1 MRVVV
6 AVRRRGRYIGGML
19 HLLVDTSTWLDLSK
33 RRDGQRWI
41 VALRVLIHQGEV
53 ELLVPALVI
62 DEFERNRERIE
73 TSMTASVAQRFK
85 LIKQDL
91 DEYGGEDNR
100 QSRDVIEDLARHVP
114 LIGAMTTRNFDEVL
128 ELLRAGRVVQRTEA
142 NSSAVVER
150 GLAKRAPLHRSR
162 NSVAD
167 ALLIELYATAI
178 DGVDLAS
185 EPHAFVTSN
194 SEDFSL
200 LGGDNR
206 QPHPDIAEI
215 FAQDG
220 SNFALGVD
228 GLNETL
234 LAHFGAEIEELFAET
249 DFVEEPRRLD
259 EIVKAERELF
269 DRIWYHRSLQHE
281 YRFREAGDRAETERL
296 LQVAGAGRKRVEQ
309 TYTQPGE
316 LGPYTDFELG
326 MLNGK
331 LSALRWVLGSEW
343 DFLDT

>member
-1 MRVVV
+1 
-6 AVRRRGRYIGGML
+6 ML

-53 ELLVPALVI
+53 ELLVPPLVI
-62 DEFERNRERIE
+62 DEFERNRERVA

-91 DEYGGEDNR
+91 DEYGGEDNQ
-100 QSRDVIEDLARHVP
+100 QSLDLIEDLARDVP
-114 LIGAMTTRNFDEVL
+114 LIGAMTTRNFDDII
-128 ELLRAGRVVQRTEA
+128 ELLGAGRAIEPTDA
-142 NSSAVVER
+142 NSRAVVER
-150 GLAKRAPLHRSR
+150 GLAKRAPFHRSR
-162 NSVAD
+162 NSLAD

-178 DGVDLAS
+178 DRVDLTN

-194 SEDFSL
+194 SADFSL
-200 LGGDNR
+200 QDGDHR
-206 QPHPDIAEI
+206 QPHPDIAEV

-220 SNFALGVD
+220 STYALGVE
-228 GLNETL
+228 GLDETL
-234 LAHFGAEIEELFAET
+234 RANLGPEIEELFAET

-259 EIVKAERELF
+259 EIVRAEKEFF

-281 YRFREAGDRAETERL
+281 YQLRDAGNGAETERL
-296 LQVAGAGRKRVEQ
+296 LQVAGAGRKRVEEA
-309 TYTQPGE
+309 YTQPGE

-331 LSALRWVLGSEW
+331 LSALRWVLGSKW

>member
-1 MRVVV
+1 
-6 AVRRRGRYIGGML
+6 ML

-41 VALRVLIHQGEV
+41 VALRVLIRQGEV
-53 ELLVPALVI
+53 ELLVPGLVV
-62 DEFERNRERIE
+62 DEFERNQERIE

-91 DEYGGEDNR
+91 DEYGGTNNEGALR
-100 QSRDVIEDLARHVP
+100 VIEDLARHVP

-128 ELLRAGRVVQRTEA
+128 ELLRAGRVIEPTDA
-142 NSSAVVER
+142 NHGAVVER

-167 ALLIELYATAI
+167 ALLVELYATAI
-178 DGVDLAS
+178 DGIDLAS

-194 SEDFSL
+194 TDDFSL
-200 LGGDNR
+200 PGGDRR
-206 QPHPDIAEI
+206 QPHSDIAVA
-215 FAQDG
+215 FAHGG
-220 SNFALGVD
+220 STYALGVD
-228 GLNETL
+228 GLNEILHTQ
-234 LAHFGAEIEELFAET
+234 FGEEIEELFAET

-259 EIVKAERELF
+259 EIVDAEKQLF

-281 YRFREAGDRAETERL
+281 YRMRDAGNQVEVERL
-296 LQVAGAGRKRVEQ
+296 LKIAGPGRKRVEG
-309 TYTQPGE
+309 TYTEPGG

-326 MLNGK
+326 MLTGK